1 MLCMEPW
8 KHLTI
13 PMWLPVTQHSHSVT
27 QCFHHSV
34 CLSWTQVF
42 LKEKERQVL
51 RDALNKEV
59 MRRIIILQRWFR
71 SCLIRLHFLQ
81 KKDATVI
88 IQVQFVVYN
97 AVQRKQFK
105 IYPWRVLDNK
115 SQSIPNKE
123 QNWRNKDDKGFLV
136 FFRSAGVN
144 FMRRKT
150 ELPQWFRWHGGVP
163 WRGQHM
169 RRRMTRRHPKPSL
182 GGTGIQHTL
191 PAVLAF

>member
-1 MLCMEPW
+1 MVGNFTQGSPVIAAHTKHSTMCFELKASDRWYPMQKYFEHQCVSYDKLLYCLESSVTKTLQISCFCMGPW

-51 RDALNKEV
+51 QDALNKEV

-71 SCLIRLHFLQ
+71 GYLIRLHFLQ

-88 IQVQFVVYN
+88 IQVQFVV
-97 AVQRKQFK
+97 
-105 IYPWRVLDNK
+105 
-115 SQSIPNKE
+115 
-123 QNWRNKDDKGFLV
+123 
-136 FFRSAGVN
+136 
-144 FMRRKT
+144 
-150 ELPQWFRWHGGVP
+150 
-163 WRGQHM
+163 
-169 RRRMTRRHPKPSL
+169 
-182 GGTGIQHTL
+182 
-191 PAVLAF
+191 